1 MNGLLLGELTSIS
14 GICYDASP
22 ILKLIGWVL
31 TVFKIAIPL
40 IIIALGVVD
49 LASAAISSKPEEMK
63 KSVTSLVW
71 RLVGGIAIFFIP
83 TLVMLVFGFVSDYRK
98 AEGGVESWDIC
109 YSCITSP
116 WDGTC
121 KRAVDLKSP
130 KDSEKKS
137 KDFEDCYEIDEKT
150 GKLKEKSC

>member
-1 MNGLLLGELTSIS
+1 MESNIS
-14 GICYDASP
+14 AICYDAAP
-22 ILKLIGWVL
+22 ILKLVGWVL

-83 TLVMLVFGFVSDYRK
+83 AVVMLVFGFISDYRDAK
-98 AEGGVESWDIC
+98 QGVQTWSIC
-109 YSCITSP
+109 YDCVISP
-116 WDGTC
+116 WSYNC
-121 KRAVDLKSP
+121 EYAVDHRNNGDEYSSGSTGALYQLDDDGAIVKP
-130 KDSEKKS
+130 KKP
-137 KDFEDCYEIDEKT
+137 
-150 GKLKEKSC
+150 

>member
-1 MNGLLLGELTSIS
+1 MNGLLGAITTNIDEL
-14 GICYDASP
+14 CYDAAP
-22 ILKLIGWVL
+22 ILKLAGWVL

-63 KSVTSLVW
+63 KSITSLVW

-83 TLVMLVFGFVSDYRK
+83 TLVMLVFGFISDYRD
-98 AEGGVESWDIC
+98 AENGVSSWQIC

-116 WDGTC
+116 WDDYCSVASKAKGANVSYTTC
-121 KRAVDLKSP
+121 FDP
-130 KDSEKKS
+130 KVESGS
-137 KDFEDCYEIDEKT
+137 V
-150 GKLKEKSC
+150 KLGIKNDVKCK

>member
-1 MNGLLLGELTSIS
+1 MSGLLLAEIGDI
-14 GICYDASP
+14 GAICYDASP
-22 ILKLIGWVL
+22 ILKLVGWVL

-83 TLVMLVFGFVSDYRK
+83 TLVMLVFGFISDYSK
-98 AEGGVESWDIC
+98 AKDNVKSWDIC
-109 YSCITSP
+109 YDCVVSP
-116 WDGTC
+116 W
-121 KRAVDLKSP
+121 
-130 KDSEKKS
+130 KDSCS
-137 KDFEDCYEIDEKT
+137 KAVEAKNNQIKASDYL
-150 GKLKEKSC
+150 GN

>member
-1 MNGLLLGELTSIS
+1 MCNFMLLGEDLGNINA
-14 GICYDASP
+14 ICYDASP
-22 ILKLIGWVL
+22 ILKLVGWVL

-83 TLVMLVFGFVSDYRK
+83 NLVMLVFGFISGYQEAQDNV
-98 AEGGVESWDIC
+98 GSWDIC
-109 YSCITSP
+109 YKCVTAP
-116 WDGTC
+116 WADTC
-121 KRAVDLKSP
+121 SKAVDH
-130 KDSEKKS
+130 KDDVDDYEK
-137 KDFEDCYEIDEKT
+137 YT
-150 GKLKEKSC
+150 GSN

>member
-1 MNGLLLGELTSIS
+1 MRGLLLGEITSIDAM
-14 GICYDASP
+14 CYDASP
-22 ILKLIGWVL
+22 ILKLVGWVL

-83 TLVMLVFGFVSDYRK
+83 TLVMLVFGFISGYQEAQDNVHTWK
-98 AEGGVESWDIC
+98 IC
-109 YSCITSP
+109 YDCVVSP
-116 WDGTC
+116 WNERCSKAVEAKNAGT
-121 KRAVDLKSP
+121 AF
-130 KDSEKKS
+130 EK
-137 KDFEDCYEIDEKT
+137 YT
-150 GKLKEKSC
+150 GPTE